1 MSGHLGKKKTKGKLS
16 QRYYWYEM
24 RENLSFWISQCE
36 TCEENKP
43 PHTAIRAPLGS
54 MLVGAPL
61 DRIATDLLGRLPI
74 TPRGNKSILVVTD
87 YFTKWVEVFPVPD
100 QTAVTNNLK

>member
-1 MSGHLGKKKTKGKLS
+1 MVVLLPFSFQRNIGPISNSVMSGHLGKKKTKGKLS

-43 PHTAIRAPLGS
+43 PETLQP
-54 MLVGAPL
+54 
-61 DRIATDLLGRLPI
+61 T
-74 TPRGNKSILVVTD
+74 
-87 YFTKWVEVFPVPD
+87 
-100 QTAVTNNLK
+100 